1 VWLLSRQFQKLNARY
16 HGPEGDAFAIE
27 ELNPVAARFLPAQ
40 GRALEIGC
48 GYGRNLVGLAQLD
61 ARLVVGCDPSRPELL
76 RARERVATLPV
87 EQNSRVGLVQQ
98 EPYRLPFRDSTFD
111 LVVLWQVLEHL
122 FGPTDKKVVVA
133 EAIRVL
139 RPGGHILIETPNQL
153 FPFDYHDNKLPLV
166 HWICTRPMRE
176 WLTLQVRGQRYH
188 PSEYMTL
195 WQCESVLRS
204 SPGVTGITKA
214 TRVYFAPGF
223 GAAWRTLGGSQVAL
237 KRVLFA
243 LAAPVHAVLR
253 LFGGSADAILPSLR
267 LVYQIHKDPARPGA
281 DPQRAPRR

>member
-1 VWLLSRQFQKLNARY
+1 MWFLSRQFQKLNARY

-27 ELNPVAARFLPAQ
+27 ELNPVAARFLPPQ
-40 GRALEIGC
+40 GRVLEIGC

-61 ARLVVGCDPSRPELL
+61 ARLVVGCDPSGPELV
-76 RARERVATLPV
+76 RAKARVATLPADRMR
-87 EQNSRVGLVQQ
+87 RVGLVRQ
-98 EPYRLPFRDSTFD
+98 EPFRLPFSDGAFD

-122 FGPTDKKVVVA
+122 FGPTAKTAVLA

-139 RPGGHILIETPNQL
+139 KPGGHILIETPNQL

-166 HWICTRPMRE
+166 HWICTRSMRE
-176 WLTLQVRGQRYH
+176 WLTSKVRGQRYH

-195 WQCESVLRS
+195 WQCEGALRA

-214 TRVYFAPGF
+214 TRVYFAPSF
-223 GAAWRTLGGSQVAL
+223 GEAWRTLGGSQVAL

-243 LAAPVHAVLR
+243 LAAPVHAALS
-253 LFGGSADAILPSLR
+253 LFGGSADTILPSLR
-267 LVYQIHKDPARPGA
+267 LVYQVHKDPAPGEA
-281 DPQRAPRR
+281 AAQRVPRR